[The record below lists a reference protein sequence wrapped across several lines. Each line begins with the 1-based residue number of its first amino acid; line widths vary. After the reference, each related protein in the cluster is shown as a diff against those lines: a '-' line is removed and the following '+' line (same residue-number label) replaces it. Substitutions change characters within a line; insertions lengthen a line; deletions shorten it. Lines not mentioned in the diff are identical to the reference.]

1 MDGVIVKIDKKDKSY
16 SLLLDYIREELNF
29 PKLKSFELFESPD
42 IFYVVAKKEG
52 CTERHRF
59 ELENFTTKLKN
70 QFLSLYEKYLADPR
84 YKSNFW
90 NAFVNDKFDF
100 IREEIYLYFKN
111 IFPEANFNLLD
122 KNILNV
128 TFNEDLNIEDISVQV
143 NPKQVNLHSE
153 NLLQKIIDNY
163 IENITDIVTK
173 KVKSL
178 NDTSKQ
184 RAKTCAINNCI
195 NDVLEIVNKKKIFRD
210 WTLFSNFIVSKDNQF
225 KENFNLTKIIDS
237 SAFKKQEYF
246 LYKKL
251 GIKEFRFS
259 YTGDYIDFLVK
270 KVIEHFKDKS
280 IYRIHDLSHINAV
293 NDIYEKYNNSVN
305 LLLFGCDKS
314 DVAKVKYFVTFPDV
328 DTVFVKGELFEGYL
342 NNNYGKY
349 ALHVNFSDNYEK
361 VSQSFKY
368 KKASSC
374 IDYFYELL
382 DKYNFKIEFK
392 YGDGLL
398 FGDTFILATFHD
410 TCKGF
415 LLNMPYYKDSVLDWK
430 KKIKEYFSM
439 IEENLKNEYNNKLEK
454 ALFNYPLFFGMY
466 LPRAIAEVIQK
477 NPKYITENVIASI
490 LRNSSDRFS
499 FNISYT
505 KDCGKFKLFKAL
517 EIKDVLEKMVDSEL
531 ITKQQKIGDFGAYY
545 IYHIGKDIDIL
556 SYKYNLSLKEIFSKL
571 KKNFSEFLTDDECF
585 TIFEYFKSKHTHT
598 LNDYLYLVKLI
609 ENKGFLCFYRD
620 EVILS
625 FKDCPLEIVELI
637 KMKYKTETD
646 TEIKKTYRL
655 ISKMV

>member
-90 NAFVNDKFDF
+90 NAFVNDKFDV

-111 IFPEANFNLLD
+111 IFQEANFNLLD
-122 KNILNV
+122 KNMLNI
-128 TFNEDLNIEDISVQV
+128 TFNDDINIEDISVQV
-143 NPKQVNLHSE
+143 SPKQVNLHSE

-195 NDVLEIVNKKKIFRD
+195 NDVLEVINKKKIFRD

-237 SAFKKQEYF
+237 STFKKEEYF

-251 GIKEFRFS
+251 EIKEFKFS
-259 YTGDYIDFLVK
+259 YTRDYIDFLVK
-270 KVIEHFKDKS
+270 KVIEHFKDRS
-280 IYRIHDLSHINAV
+280 IYRIHDLSHIDVV
-293 NDIYEKYNNSVN
+293 NDTYEKYNNSVN
-305 LLLFGCDKS
+305 LLLYGCDKCDIS
-314 DVAKVKYFVTFPDV
+314 KVKYFVTFPDM

-349 ALHVNFSDNYEK
+349 ALHVNFSYNYEK

-415 LLNMPYYKDSVLDWK
+415 LLNMPYYKDSVLSWK
-430 KKIKEYFSM
+430 KKIKEEFSL
-439 IEENLKNEYNNKLEK
+439 IKEKLEDEYNSKIHE
-454 ALFNYPLFFGMY
+454 ALHNYPSFFGMY

-477 NPKYITENVIASI
+477 NPKYITENVIISV
-490 LRNSSDRFS
+490 LRNASDRFG
-499 FNISYT
+499 FYISYT
-505 KDCGKFKLFKAL
+505 KECGNFNLFKAL
-517 EIKDVLEKMVDSEL
+517 EIKDVLEKMVDSGL
-531 ITKQQKIGDFGAYY
+531 ITKQQKTSDFGAYY
-545 IYHIGKDIDIL
+545 IYHSGKDSNLL
-556 SYKYNLSLKEIFSKL
+556 SYKYSPTYKEVLSKL
-571 KKNFSEFLTDDECF
+571 KKNIEPITDDECLI
-585 TIFEYFKSKHTHT
+585 IFNEFKTSEIHSLK
-598 LNDYLYLVKLI
+598 DYLYLLKLV
-609 ENKGFLCFYRD
+609 ENKGFLCFYKD
-620 EVILS
+620 ELILS
-625 FKDCPLEIVELI
+625 FKDCPLEIIELI

>member
-90 NAFVNDKFDF
+90 NAFVNDKFDV

-111 IFPEANFNLLD
+111 IFQEANFNLLD
-122 KNILNV
+122 KNMLNI
-128 TFNEDLNIEDISVQV
+128 TFNDDINIEDISVQV
-143 NPKQVNLHSE
+143 SPKQVNLHSE

-195 NDVLEIVNKKKIFRD
+195 NDVLEVINKKKIFRD

-237 SAFKKQEYF
+237 STFKKEEYF

-251 GIKEFRFS
+251 EIKEFKFS
-259 YTGDYIDFLVK
+259 YTRDYIDFLVK
-270 KVIEHFKDKS
+270 KVIEHFKDRS

-328 DTVFVKGELFEGYL
+328 DTVFVNGELLEGYL

-374 IDYFYELL
+374 MEYFYELL
-382 DKYNFKIEFK
+382 NKYNLKIDFK

-398 FGDTFILATFHD
+398 FGDTFILATYAGI
-410 TCKGF
+410 CKGF
-415 LLNMPYYKDSVLDWK
+415 LLNMPYYKDSVLSWK
-430 KKIKEYFSM
+430 KKIKEEFSL
-439 IEENLKNEYNNKLEK
+439 IKEKLEDEYNSKIHE
-454 ALFNYPLFFGMY
+454 ALHNYPSFFGMY

-477 NPKYITENVIASI
+477 NPKYITENVITSV
-490 LRNSSDRFS
+490 LRNASDRSGFY
-499 FNISYT
+499 ISYT
-505 KDCGKFKLFKAL
+505 KECCNFNLFKAL
-517 EIKDVLEKMVDSEL
+517 EIKDVLEKMVDSGL
-531 ITKQQKIGDFGAYY
+531 ITKQQKTSDFGAYY
-545 IYHIGKDIDIL
+545 IYHSGKDSNLL
-556 SYKYNLSLKEIFSKL
+556 SYKYSPTYKEVLSKL
-571 KKNFSEFLTDDECF
+571 KKNIEPITDDECLI
-585 TIFEYFKSKHTHT
+585 IFNEFKTSEIHSLK
-598 LNDYLYLVKLI
+598 DYLYLLKLV
-609 ENKGFLCFYRD
+609 ENKGFLCFYKD
-620 EVILS
+620 ELILS
-625 FKDCPLEIVELI
+625 FKDCPLEIIELI